1 MTPPE
6 GVEEA
11 VELLRAGEVV
21 GLPTETVY
29 GLGADAL
36 DAFACARI
44 FEAKQR
50 PLSDPLIVHVP
61 DAGWVERLGR
71 SNTLA
76 AQLAEAFWPGPL
88 TMVLPRRD
96 PVPDIVTAGED
107 TVALRWS
114 ANPIFQA
121 VASKFGGPIAAPS
134 ANRFGRISPTSA
146 EDVQQE
152 LGSSIALIVDGGRC
166 SHGIESTIVLV
177 RDKGLEILRHG
188 PVTAEELSA
197 FGRILEADSG
207 VSAPGRMKSHYA
219 PRTRLVISPS
229 PTNPEAAPQVVDGDL
244 LGRVGV
250 QVREELKA
258 KAGFISWSSP
268 GEGYA
273 QVEYLSKTQDLRE
286 AAANLY
292 GAMRRLDEAGLALI
306 VVEEVPMTGLGVAI
320 MERLGK
326 AAAR

>member
-1 MTPPE
+1 M
-6 GVEEA
+6 
-11 VELLRAGEVV
+11 
-21 GLPTETVY
+21 
-29 GLGADAL
+29 
-36 DAFACARI
+36 
-44 FEAKQR
+44 
-50 PLSDPLIVHVP
+50 
-61 DAGWVERLGR
+61 
-71 SNTLA
+71 
-76 AQLAEAFWPGPL
+76 
-88 TMVLPRRD
+88 
-96 PVPDIVTAGED
+96 PDIVTAGED

-146 EDVQQE
+146 EDVRQE

-166 SHGIESTIVLV
+166 AHGIESTIVLV

-197 FGRILEADSG
+197 YGRILDAESDIA
-207 VSAPGRMKSHYA
+207 APGRMKSHYA
-219 PRTRLVISPS
+219 PRTRLILG
-229 PTNPEAAPQVVDGDL
+229 TDG
-244 LGRVGV
+244 VEPNE
-250 QVREELKA
+250 QT
-258 KAGFISWSSP
+258 GFISWGLP
-268 GEGYA
+268 GEGYGK
-273 QVEYLSKTQDLRE
+273 VEYLSKTQDLRE

-306 VVEEVPMTGLGVAI
+306 VAEAVPMTGLGVAI